1 MTLTKRPYPKCV
13 WVEVREWE
21 DREALSALEC
31 SFLSNNCREFL
42 CRKQLPGWKSLLG
55 EIFGNWHI
63 VQPCWFF
70 TRSFHIFFC
79 ISRRPFRSKHSQI

>member
-21 DREALSALEC
+21 DTEALSALEC

-42 CRKQLPGWKSLLG
+42 
-55 EIFGNWHI
+55 
-63 VQPCWFF
+63 
-70 TRSFHIFFC
+70 
-79 ISRRPFRSKHSQI
+79 